1 MEEELTINNNN
12 NTNINNRF
20 DNDEVYFTKTFP
32 LNSKHGFHRQQ
43 YSSCDLQNKC
53 KYIISQIDQD
63 VKTYINNNNNNS
75 NNNRF
80 NRTRTMFSDGNSV
93 AMKQPKFQELMIM
106 LGSYDDD
113 ERPKSLEHGIKQLK
127 RFTKKGSLIHKE
139 GKSKGSLNYFSC
151 SYGALPCC
159 NNDICSIGSNSNTIF
174 KNNNIITFSKVNN
187 VNNNNIMCYSSRMK
201 GFNNDKKKII
211 YAPHHTIGNLHVKG
225 IAYSTFLD
233 YAEDKIIS
241 KWEEVINA

>member
-20 DNDEVYFTKTFP
+20 DNDEVYFAKTFP

-63 VKTYINNNNNNS
+63 VKTYINNNNSNNN

-93 AMKQPKFQELMIM
+93 AMKQPKFQELMFM

-139 GKSKGSLNYFSC
+139 GKSKGTLNYFSC

-159 NNDICSIGSNSNTIF
+159 NNDICSSGSNSNTIF

-201 GFNNDKKKII
+201 GFNNDKKKKLFNRD
-211 YAPHHTIGNLHVKG
+211 YYKKELNSLSLKLFGNTK
-225 IAYSTFLD
+225 
-233 YAEDKIIS
+233 S
-241 KWEEVINA
+241 KYQRANRNLLI